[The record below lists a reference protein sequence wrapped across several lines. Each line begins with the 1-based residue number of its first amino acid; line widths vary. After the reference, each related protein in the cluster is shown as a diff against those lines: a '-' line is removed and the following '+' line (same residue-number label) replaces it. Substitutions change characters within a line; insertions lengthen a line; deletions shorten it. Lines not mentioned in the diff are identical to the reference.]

1 MQVEPA
7 PTPAI
12 AKAVAEI
19 ERQLRPAAVLLFG
32 SEATGRA
39 NALSDVDLAV
49 LLDRHATT
57 PILTIRTVASD
68 VEAIVGRPV
77 DLVVLNAASPV
88 IAMQVLRGGR
98 LLSCASAECLEEF
111 TVRTLTDYADLKIVR
126 RPIEERLLRTEGT

>member
-12 AKAVAEI
+12 AMAIAEI
-19 ERQLRPAAVLLFG
+19 ERQLRPAAVFLFG
-32 SEATGRA
+32 SEATG
-39 NALSDVDLAV
+39 NTNPLSDVDLAV
-49 LLDRHATT
+49 LLDRHAPMPFTG
-57 PILTIRTVASD
+57 IGTVASD
-68 VEAIVGRPV
+68 IEAVVARPV

-98 LLSCASAECLEEF
+98 LLSCASADDLEAF

-126 RPIEERLLRTEGT
+126 RPIEERLLHPFGT